1 MDVHDRA
8 LAIGNASLTG
18 VRGRVA
24 RSVSES
30 VARRTRLSR
39 EEVQAILGFLLLAC
53 TAWSARSS
61 ARHGINAPS
70 RPSRFDR
77 PRSVHRVAEN
87 AMKPP
92 TIAP

>member
-24 RSVSES
+24 RSVSEP

-39 EEVQAILGFLLLAC
+39 EEVQGILGFLLLAY
-53 TAWSARSS
+53 TVYRLIVPLVRAAREQR
-61 ARHGINAPS
+61 A
-70 RPSRFDR
+70 
-77 PRSVHRVAEN
+77 
-87 AMKPP
+87 
-92 TIAP
+92 

>member
-24 RSVSES
+24 RSVSEP

-39 EEVQAILGFLLLAC
+39 EEVQAILGFLLLAY
-53 TAWSARSS
+53 TVYRLVVPLVRAASEQRA
-61 ARHGINAPS
+61 
-70 RPSRFDR
+70 
-77 PRSVHRVAEN
+77 
-87 AMKPP
+87 
-92 TIAP
+92 